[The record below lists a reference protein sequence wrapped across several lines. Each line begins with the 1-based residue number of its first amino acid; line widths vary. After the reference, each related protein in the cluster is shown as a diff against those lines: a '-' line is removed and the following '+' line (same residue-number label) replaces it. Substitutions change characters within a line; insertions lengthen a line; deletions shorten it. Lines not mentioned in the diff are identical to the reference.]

1 MVPDGTNCLDLPPG
15 LFQEGFPLQGLSLP
29 ATDGG
34 RRYSW
39 GSGLVRAAVGYY
51 ALCWCSNTGGVADD
65 NSSNQTTVTSC
76 TEEGPFRVPAG
87 VIRVGSSKEFQF
99 ISNSQECL
107 GPFQWADKWLICL
120 ICLMLR
126 ARFCSIGIDNPFFCS
141 VAAIYLQTSP

>member
-107 GPFQWADKWLICL
+107 GPFEWADKWLLFDI
-120 ICLMLR
+120 
-126 ARFCSIGIDNPFFCS
+126 FD
-141 VAAIYLQTSP
+141 VACQI